1 MSKAHKLYL
10 RKIKRKKYT
19 ILFFQILLFFFL
31 IGMWQIAADKN
42 IINAF
47 ITSSPL
53 RVIRTIKTLY
63 EQGTLFHH
71 IWITAYETIIS
82 FLLGT
87 FIGLVVAI
95 ILWWFHALAKV
106 LDPYFTVLNSL
117 PKVALGPIIL
127 IWCGA
132 NISSII
138 FMAMLV
144 SVIVAIL
151 NIYQGFCNV
160 DEQKIK
166 LLKSLGAS
174 KWQICFYLV
183 FPSNFKNIIGT
194 LKLNIS
200 MCLIGVIMGEFLVSK
215 EGIGYLIMYGSQ
227 VFNLNLVMSGIV
239 LLSLLATFLYM
250 IISWI
255 EKLYV
260 SKRP

>member
-1 MSKAHKLYL
+1 MSKEHELYL
-10 RKIKRKKYT
+10 KKIKRKKFT
-19 ILFFQILLFFFL
+19 ILFFQIFLFFLF
-31 IGMWQIAADKN
+31 IGIWQIAADKG
-42 IINAF
+42 IINDF
-47 ITSSPL
+47 IMSSPI
-53 RVIRTIKTLY
+53 RVIHTIKSLY

-71 IWITAYETIIS
+71 IWITTYETIIS
-82 FLLGT
+82 FLLST
-87 FIGLVVAI
+87 FIGLFIATL
-95 ILWWFHALAKV
+95 LWWFNNLAKV
-106 LDPYFTVLNSL
+106 LEPYFTVLNSL

-132 NISSII
+132 NRTSII

-144 SVIVAIL
+144 SVVVAIL

-160 DEQKIK
+160 DDQKSK
-166 LLKSLGAS
+166 LLKSFGAS

-183 FPSNFKNIIGT
+183 FPNNFKNIIST

-227 VFNLNLVMSGIV
+227 VFNLNLVMCGIV
-239 LLSLLATFLYM
+239 LLSLLATSLYV
-250 IISWI
+250 IVSWI
-255 EKLYV
+255 EKLYI